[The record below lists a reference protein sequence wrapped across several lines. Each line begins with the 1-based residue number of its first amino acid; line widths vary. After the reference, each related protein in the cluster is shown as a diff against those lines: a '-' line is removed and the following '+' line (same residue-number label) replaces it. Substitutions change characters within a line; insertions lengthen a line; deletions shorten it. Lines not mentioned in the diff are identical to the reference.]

1 MNEDRKWLTPNHLD
15 FLDWVAFALGLVLVV
30 FIGWYFA

>member
-15 FLDWVAFALGLVLVV
+15 AMDWAAFVAGVAVVAFV
-30 FIGWYFA
+30 GWYYA